1 MKNSETRNP
10 ATSGLVL
17 TLMFALLLST
27 ILRAIAL
34 DVTYTSTTTY
44 TTSITH
50 VTTQEV
56 FETIT
61 RTQTSI
67 WYSTFT
73 DTFTMEGPAPYIQI
87 VSQQWQRPTLILVL
101 YNGGG
106 PGTVRIALYDGSVYL
121 GSTDVG
127 APQPGQTL
135 TYTLRILQT
144 TTGVVYAS
152 VVSTRGYPTA
162 VTTMRV
168 ETYTGQTVVVETRF
182 RTRYFVT
189 SVEERMVVS
198 TFVGTRPAGLSEDP
212 IQLAVLALVLAGGAG
227 LVGFAARL
235 RHASRREKLL
245 SAEVASKP
253 ISEASPAAKEV
264 KEVPTPKIVLIA
276 ETKPPLDE
284 QVYNYIIEHEGTIS
298 ISQAAKTLAVTQD
311 ELKQA
316 IDRLK
321 NQGKIG

>member
-1 MKNSETRNP
+1 MKNGKTRNP
-10 ATSGLVL
+10 ATSVFFV
-17 TLMFALLLST
+17 TLPFVLLLSA
-27 ILRAIAL
+27 ILGAGAL

-50 VTTQEV
+50 VSTREV
-56 FETIT
+56 YETVT
-61 RTQTSI
+61 RTQTSR

-73 DTFTMEGPAPYIQI
+73 DTFTIEGPAPYVQI
-87 VSQQWQRPTLILVL
+87 VSQQWQQPTLILVL

-106 PGTVRIALYDGSVYL
+106 PGTVRIALYDGSMYV
-121 GSTDVG
+121 GSTDVV
-127 APQPGQTL
+127 APSPGQTL
-135 TYTLRILQT
+135 TYNLRVLQA
-144 TTGVVYAS
+144 TTGVVYAL

-235 RHASRREKLL
+235 RHASRREKPL

-253 ISEASPAAKEV
+253 ISKASPVAKEV

-298 ISQAAKTLAVTQD
+298 ISQAARDLAVTQD